1 MLKNLAF
8 LVLLSTES
16 VWFHHALFADKG
28 FSLLS
33 AFIVFFQGFVVF
45 SLLLTLKRLPVA
57 VFLSLE
63 SLMFLALIAYHK
75 YYADPLTLSAVF
87 GQINEGAAFAVK
99 SPLSLFNG
107 YSMAVLALWL
117 FKIAFVKKYYQP
129 FSDKWIIRGGI
140 TALLLFFVFMTH
152 KNYGRQWFS
161 INDFNRYV
169 RELGYPQG
177 WWYEAMMDWDKKA
190 LTRKVLSNAAR
201 PEEKLNKELSQI
213 KPVRNVFIVQVE
225 SLDRE
230 GMFKIIDGKAV
241 MPFLRQ
247 LSEKSL
253 FYTILPHDKK
263 ASANSDFSMLTGTG
277 VYNDSYSGFY
287 MLLPPSVYE
296 KIGSVPQMLKEK
308 GWHTAFYHGYKGW
321 FFNREKHIDQ
331 MGFGKVF
338 FEDNL
343 PLTSQKG
350 EWGFDDKDLFAYVLK
365 TQTEKKNFNFVITVS
380 SHESFNIGERH
391 KKLVAEPQNLKDK
404 YFNALNYVD
413 EALQML
419 VEQAPEDSL
428 FIIYSDHHSGIT
440 EDKRTVFL
448 IYGKN
453 QSLKLKQDAEFNNLP
468 PQIKILLMSF

>member
-75 YYADPLTLSAVF
+75 YYADPLTLSAMF

-107 YSMAVLALWL
+107 YSTVVLTLLGLKLW
-117 FKIAFVKKYYQP
+117 FVWKWYRP
-129 FSDKWIIRGGI
+129 FSSVWLIRGGI
-140 TALLLFFVFMTH
+140 AVPLLIFAFLTHNAYGKQYFFV
-152 KNYGRQWFS
+152 S
-161 INDFNRYV
+161 DFNRYT
-169 RELGYPQG
+169 RELGYLQG
-177 WWYEAMMDWDKKA
+177 WWYELMTAWDKKA
-190 LTRKVLSNAAR
+190 LEREVLKNAAR

-213 KPVRNVFIVQVE
+213 KPVRNVFVVQVE

-230 GMFKIIDGKAV
+230 GMFKEINGKEV
-241 MPFLRQ
+241 MPFLRR

-253 FYTILPHDKK
+253 FFTLFPHDKK
-263 ASANSDFSMLTGTG
+263 ASANSDFSMLTGTSA
-277 VYNDSYSGFY
+277 YDDSYSGFY

-321 FFNREKHIDQ
+321 FFNRDKHVNQ
-331 MGFGKVF
+331 MGFDQVF

-428 FIIYSDHHSGIT
+428 FIVYSDHHSGIT

-453 QSLKLKQDAEFNNLP
+453 QSLKLKQNAEFNNLP
-468 PQIKILLMSF
+468 PRIKTLLQSF